1 MRYIISA
8 LFLSLLIF
16 TLSFRPKNS
25 SKKFNVNTVIP
36 TVTNAVKKDTVQN
49 PEIKQEARDFVKYAK
64 TLIGTPYLYGST
76 NPRNGLDCSGFVNC
90 VSNHFG
96 IKVPRSSA
104 EFTNFGTMV
113 AANNAK
119 PGDLILFTGTELSKH
134 IVGHMGIVINNING
148 ELQFIHSSSG
158 KSRGVTV
165 SDFDGYYKTRFVK
178 VIRIFPVDA
187 KKIVALKSIVK
198 INEINNEIKG

>member
-1 MRYIISA
+1 MAMYLQNKRPKPTFMRYIIPA
-8 LFLSLLIF
+8 FFLSLLIF
-16 TLSFRPKNS
+16 TLSFCPENS
-25 SKKFNVNTVIP
+25 SKNFNVNTVTP
-36 TVTNAVKKDTVQN
+36 TITNETNAVKKDTAQSV
-49 PEIKQEARDFVKYAK
+49 EIKQEARGFVEYAK

-104 EFTNFGTMV
+104 EFTNFGTTV
-113 AANNAK
+113 EANNAK

-134 IVGHMGIVINNING
+134 VVGHMGIITNNING

-158 KSRGVTV
+158 KSKGVTV
-165 SDFDGYYKTRFVK
+165 SDLDGYYKTRFVK
-178 VIRIFPVDA
+178 VIRIFPMA
-187 KKIVALKSIVK
+187 
-198 INEINNEIKG
+198 

>member
-1 MRYIISA
+1 MYLQNKRPKPTFMRYIISA

-16 TLSFRPKNS
+16 TLSFCPKNS
-25 SKKFNVNTVIP
+25 SKNFNVNTFTP
-36 TVTNAVKKDTVQN
+36 TVTNEINAVKKDIVQN
-49 PEIKQEARDFVKYAK
+49 PEIKQEARGFVEYAK

-90 VSNHFG
+90 VSDHFG

-104 EFTNFGTMV
+104 EFTNFGTTV
-113 AANNAK
+113 EANNAK

-134 IVGHMGIVINNING
+134 VVGHMGIITNNING

-158 KSRGVTV
+158 KSKGVTV
-165 SDFDGYYKTRFVK
+165 SDLDGYYKTRFVK
-178 VIRIFPVDA
+178 VIRIFPMA
-187 KKIVALKSIVK
+187 
-198 INEINNEIKG
+198 

>member
-16 TLSFRPKNS
+16 TISFCPKNS
-25 SKKFNVNTVIP
+25 SKNFIVTP
-36 TVTNAVKKDTVQN
+36 TITNETNAVKKDIVQN
-49 PEIKQEARDFVKYAK
+49 LEIKQEARGFVAYAK

-90 VSNHFG
+90 VSDHFG

-104 EFTNFGTMV
+104 EFTNFGTTV
-113 AANNAK
+113 EANNAK

-134 IVGHMGIVINNING
+134 VVGHMGIITNNING

-158 KSRGVTV
+158 KSKGVTV
-165 SDFDGYYKTRFVK
+165 SDLDGYYKTRFVK
-178 VIRIFPVDA
+178 VIRIFPMA
-187 KKIVALKSIVK
+187 
-198 INEINNEIKG
+198 